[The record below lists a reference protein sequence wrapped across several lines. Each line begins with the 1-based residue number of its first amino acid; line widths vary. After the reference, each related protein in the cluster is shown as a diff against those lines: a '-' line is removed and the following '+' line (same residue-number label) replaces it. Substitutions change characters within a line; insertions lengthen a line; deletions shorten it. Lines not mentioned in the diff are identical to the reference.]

1 MSKSFQKGK
10 SRQAKINGQWIFG
23 DFSEGLYLLDTP
35 RSITEQLGSLALVG
49 GRNTFCEKGALIPQY
64 GYVEKAKIDS
74 EYIVAVSKD
83 VESGYLFLLANT
95 GNVFL
100 YTPSEGLKKYK
111 TTLEEVS
118 EEALM
123 TCRQDEMIISDSGKN
138 ILFGNYYGDEST
150 LVPISTTVPI
160 STYGYYSDIKVPI
173 EDSEYYWLGKK
184 VDISGIGEATVRS
197 VSREGTGKRPTDFT
211 FDALGNDVAWRIEG
225 IVNVQK
231 GGTTIN
237 LGDRSKIIVETTTQA
252 GQTVTRTE
260 RDYEYYGYNY
270 TQDKSYA
277 ISPFVIESRPKDNM
291 KILIKPNTAIGSEDI
306 YMVAS
311 PSDTPVSQT
320 WQYKNDRGVWI
331 NDTQGNQKVYAVDGE
346 LVTKLYPK
354 IADRAKV
361 GLGSKLTRNTSYDRF
376 TERVVE
382 EIKGVETT
390 TGKISFVIPDING
403 TNRASTVAIDKLQTG
418 SYTYVIEY
426 NPSTRNITIQ
436 VKSGS
441 SILLSRST
449 VDEKGGLVETQTSP
463 TSKVGGDD
471 SGIVLY
477 VDGEQVNF
485 EYYVALTIRLAHQST
500 ADVSLSDTAT
510 ISERC
515 NKEFDMTYIPD
526 EPTDENPER
535 TIVPRLIAWCC
546 NRLFVEGMDGEIY
559 YSTVGNLDVFDESL
573 GAGFFHGFYGDNSEL
588 LSIEEFLGKALLT
601 KKNGMYTLVIGQGAT
616 SYSTAAG
623 TSIDTSGIN
632 IEKIAE
638 IGQEYATD
646 HVIVKEAI
654 YAYDS
659 NSASIVQA
667 AAQNVFGSIVA
678 GTPLVS
684 ADYLN
689 AQNFGIIDR
698 KRCLTYNSEAQVF
711 ILYFGEDLTDGIVL
725 TAQGSL
731 FPRKLDRYVRYL
743 VGFNQGVLG
752 IMADG
757 TIFQDF
763 KRNTVIP
770 TIQPVA
776 EFEAIGLKDNR
787 LLCGSILEVTELNG
801 VEYDIGV
808 TNTSTSFQHIQP
820 YTNYGIDGLNIPPL
834 VYSDKRTAYPSFE
847 EQTKWAAKK
856 SNLTRVYAP
865 MSGREGVSIMMQFPP
880 DVAFCLAAL
889 RIPDFSQGE

>member
-64 GYVEKAKIDS
+64 GYVEKAKIDG

-160 STYGYYSDIKVPI
+160 STYGYYSDVKVPI

-225 IVNVQK
+225 SINIEK
-231 GGTTIN
+231 GGDTTIN
-237 LGDRSKIIVETTTQA
+237 LGDKTKIVVATTTEA
-252 GQTVTRTE
+252 GQEVQKVE
-260 RDYEYYGYNY
+260 RNYEYYGYNY

-291 KILIKPNTAIGSEDI
+291 KILIKPNTTIGSEDI

-331 NDTQGNQKVYAVDGE
+331 NDTQGNQKVYAVDGDF
-346 LVTKLYPK
+346 VTKLYPT

-376 TERVVE
+376 TETITTE
-382 EIKGVETT
+382 TIGQETT
-390 TGKISFVIPDING
+390 TGTISFIIQDVNG
-403 TNRASTVAIDKLQTG
+403 VNRVTNMVVPNVPSG
-418 SYTYVIEY
+418 GCEYSIEY
-426 NPSTRNITIQ
+426 FPSTRNINVQ
-436 VKSGS
+436 LKRGGAVLKSLTTNDG
-441 SILLSRST
+441 
-449 VDEKGGLVETQTSP
+449 KGTLREFFDTP
-463 TSKVGGDD
+463 TAKVGGEK
-471 SGIVLY
+471 SNIALF

-485 EYYVALTIRLAHQST
+485 EEYIALTIRLAHQST

-510 ISERC
+510 ISEKC
-515 NKEFDMTYIPD
+515 YKEFDMNYMPD
-526 EPTDENPER
+526 VEGEESVTL
-535 TIVPRLIAWCC
+535 VPRLIAWCC
-546 NRLFVEGMDGEIY
+546 NRLFVEHMNGEIY
-559 YSTVGNLDVFDESL
+559 YSAVGNLDVFDESL
-573 GAGFFHGFYGDNSEL
+573 GAGFFKGFYGDNSEL

-601 KKNGMYTLVIGQGAT
+601 KKNGMYTLVIGQGST
-616 SYSTAAG
+616 SYSTVAG

>member
-10 SRQAKINGQWIFG
+10 SRQARINGQWIFG

-111 TTLEEVS
+111 TTLGEVS

-138 ILFGNYYGDEST
+138 ILFGSYYGNEST

-197 VSREGTGKRPTDFT
+197 ISREGVGRKPTDFT
-211 FDALGNDVAWRIEG
+211 FDALRNDVAWRIEG
-225 IVNVQK
+225 SINVQK
-231 GGTTIN
+231 GGTTVN
-237 LGDRSKIIVETTTQA
+237 LGDKSKIVVETTTQA
-252 GQTVTRTE
+252 EQTVTRTE

-311 PSDTPVSQT
+311 PSGTPVSQT
-320 WQYKNDRGVWI
+320 WQYKNDKGAWV

-346 LVTKLYPK
+346 SVTKLYPK
-354 IADRAKV
+354 ISDRAKV

-390 TGKISFVIPDING
+390 TGKISFIIPDING
-403 TNRASTVAIDKLQTG
+403 DNRTSTFTIDKLQTG

-426 NPSTRNITIQ
+426 YPSTQNINIQ
-436 VKSGS
+436 VKSGNS
-441 SILLSRST
+441 VLLSRST
-449 VDEKGGLVETQTSP
+449 VDGKGGLVETQTSP
-463 TSKVGGDD
+463 NSKVGGDN
-471 SGIVLY
+471 SGILLY
-477 VDGEQVNF
+477 VNGEQQNF
-485 EYYVALTIRLAHQST
+485 EEYIALTIRLAHQNT

-515 NKEFDMTYIPD
+515 YKEFDMNYIPD
-526 EPTDENPER
+526 VEGKESR
-535 TIVPRLIAWCC
+535 TIVPKLIAWCC
-546 NRLFVEGMDGEIY
+546 NRLFVEHMNGEIY
-559 YSTVGNLDVFDESL
+559 YSAVGNLDVFNESL
-573 GAGFFHGFYGDNSEL
+573 GAGFFKGFYGDNSEL

-623 TSIDTSGIN
+623 TSVDTSGIN

-678 GTPLVS
+678 GTPLIS

-743 VGFNQGVLG
+743 IGFNQGVLG

-770 TIQPVA
+770 TIRPVA

-834 VYSDKRTAYPSFE
+834 IYSDKRIAYPSFE

-865 MSGREGVSIMMQFPP
+865 MSGREGVSITMQFPP
-880 DVAFCLAAL
+880 DVAFCLVAL